1 MEHQIEGQCLAY
13 KNSAFLV
20 VTIWGS
26 RFGAR
31 TNGDKFAQLNNNQ
44 FLVISSQI
52 LQQKLL
58 IALSNYYKSFYIQP
72 FIRLQT
78 FYDTFLSV

>member
-1 MEHQIEGQCLAY
+1 MEHQIEGQYLAY

-31 TNGDKFAQLNNNQ
+31 TNGDKLAQLNNNQ